1 MHYVAIS
8 QKFHFYKKINVLM
21 QVNRQHSVQ
30 KAGESIMRI
39 MNGRRYLGSVGVCIL
54 LLLIVSC
61 GWWSKSNAGETSP
74 SSSLVPTESPS
85 ISSAP
90 PASTVE
96 SLTPASPSSTPSPTE
111 EDVISQILSKMTL
124 EEKVGQMILA
134 GIDGTSID
142 QATRTMIAKQHIGG
156 IILYKDNFSSLSG
169 SVQLVN
175 SLKKANKGNPAPLF
189 ISVDQEGGKVSRLPK
204 DFVAIPYNA
213 KVGRTGDA
221 ALAKEM
227 GALLAKELRIMG
239 LNVDFAPVLDIN
251 SNPENPV
258 IGSRS
263 FGNNS
268 KLVTK
273 LGIAE
278 MNGLREGGTITVV
291 KHFPGHGDTSVD
303 SHLDLPI
310 VRKTTAQLEKLE
322 WIPFRAAIKEKA
334 DAVMV
339 AHILFPLIDPDAPA
353 SFSEV
358 IIGQQL
364 RGTLGYD
371 GVVIT
376 DDMTMGAIA
385 KNYGIE
391 DAAIRSVKAGSDIL
405 LIAHGYDTEKKVYDK
420 LLQNVKAG
428 KIKESRIDESVRRIL
443 ALKRKYELS
452 DQPVAIPKKADLP
465 NKEIIAWLDKLKP

>member
-1 MHYVAIS
+1 
-8 QKFHFYKKINVLM
+8 
-21 QVNRQHSVQ
+21 
-30 KAGESIMRI
+30 
-39 MNGRRYLGSVGVCIL
+39 
-54 LLLIVSC
+54 
-61 GWWSKSNAGETSP
+61 
-74 SSSLVPTESPS
+74 
-85 ISSAP
+85 
-90 PASTVE
+90 
-96 SLTPASPSSTPSPTE
+96 
-111 EDVISQILSKMTL
+111 
-124 EEKVGQMILA
+124 
-134 GIDGTSID
+134 
-142 QATRTMIAKQHIGG
+142 
-156 IILYKDNFSSLSG
+156 
-169 SVQLVN
+169 
-175 SLKKANKGNPAPLF
+175 
-189 ISVDQEGGKVSRLPK
+189 
-204 DFVAIPYNA
+204 
-213 KVGRTGDA
+213 
-221 ALAKEM
+221 M
-227 GALLAKELRIMG
+227 GALLSQELRIMG
-239 LNVDFAPVLDIN
+239 FNVDFAPVLDIN
-251 SNPENPV
+251 SNPKNPV

-263 FGNNS
+263 FGNNA

-278 MNGLREGGTITVV
+278 MNGLREGGMISVV

-310 VRKTTAQLEKLE
+310 VRKTTKQLEQLE
-322 WIPFRAAIKEKA
+322 WIPFRAAIKDKA

-364 RGTLGYD
+364 RGTLGYN

-405 LIAHGYDTEKKVYDK
+405 LIAHGYDTEKKVYEK

-443 ALKRKYELS
+443 ALKRKYELN
-452 DQPVAIPKKADLP
+452 DQPVAIPEKADLP
-465 NKEIIAWLDKLKP
+465 NKEILAWLNKLTASL